1 MIIDLETLNLSD
13 DELRRIYKWVYARGV
28 QPNFL
33 QSFAAAFL
41 LAEDPQDFILLRK
54 SAVMLVA
61 KYNLGC
67 FLCESSDLGR
77 VV

>member
-13 DELRRIYKWVYARGV
+13 DELRRIFKWVYARGV
-28 QPNFL
+28 QPKFL

-77 VV
+77 IA